1 MGPARRLE
9 PALAMKRAVT
19 TAASVLALVVAA
31 GGYSWTI
38 RHLRTVPPSVSSLNP
53 HTTLLDATPVT
64 VTIRYEGGNTEWHTT
79 ADDVRG
85 NVSLWRWMHLANWN
99 DVPEALR
106 HEGLDSMLRRYVDVL
121 MNPRA
126 WDAMDA
132 ADWDAVPQPVRSV
145 AYRQMIKYWSGY
157 YDVGAGVGLSP
168 RTVSDTLAAIV
179 MSESWFDHRALAIDP
194 DGNRDVGLAQA
205 STYARQR
212 LRQLHDL
219 GLVDAHLT
227 DDDYYNPWMATRFVA
242 LWMALMLE
250 EAGGDLDLAIRAYNR
265 GISEA
270 HDAAGT
276 EYLAAVVR
284 RRARYIQNEDA
295 PPAWDYVWRKARKI
309 ERAKWPWMSESEAVR
324 TGRRTRPSTGWTEGR
339 ENAVGKLPSWMTA

>member
-1 MGPARRLE
+1 
-9 PALAMKRAVT
+9 MKLGV
-19 TAASVLALVVAA
+19 TAAAGVLALAVAA
-31 GGYSWTI
+31 AGYWWTI
-38 RHLRTVPPSVSSLNP
+38 RHLRTVSPTVSFLDP
-53 HTTLLDATPVT
+53 YTTLLDATPVT
-64 VTIRYEGGNTEWHTT
+64 VTIRYEGGTTEWHTT

-106 HEGLDSMLRRYVDVL
+106 HQGLDNMLRRYDHVL

-132 ADWDAVPQPVRSV
+132 ADWDAVPQPVRTV

-157 YDVGAGVGLSP
+157 YEVGAGVGLSP
-168 RTVSDTLAAIV
+168 RTVSDTLAAVV

-212 LRQLHDL
+212 LRQLYDL
-219 GLVDAHLT
+219 GLVDAHLS
-227 DDDYYNPWMATRFVA
+227 DDDYYNPWTATRFVA

-270 HDAAGT
+270 HDDTGAQ
-276 EYLAAVVR
+276 YLAAVMR
-284 RRARYIQNEDA
+284 RRARYIRNEDP

-309 ERAKWPWMSESEAVR
+309 EQAKWPWMGGPPIRRPVR
-324 TGRRTRPSTGWTEGR
+324 RVDVP
-339 ENAVGKLPSWMTA
+339 